1 MLRFKERERKRAHN
15 VVAQVMVTRG
25 WRLITRV
32 EDKAIEIAKPKNTP
46 GTYNTLSAIVNPVVN
61 KMEDAGRNETNIA
74 PIEKHID
81 IDIGSGGRGSC
92 KESAFR
98 EKEEEA
104 GETLRLVAH

>member
-1 MLRFKERERKRAHN
+1 
-15 VVAQVMVTRG
+15 MVTRG

-81 IDIGSGGRGSC
+81 IDIGRGGRGDC
-92 KESAFR
+92 KDSEFR
-98 EKEEEA
+98 PRGDGNGEEDGEEA

>member
-1 MLRFKERERKRAHN
+1 
-15 VVAQVMVTRG
+15 MVNRG
-25 WRLITRV
+25 WRLFNRV

-61 KMEDAGRNETNIA
+61 KMEDAGRNDTNIA

-81 IDIGSGGRGSC
+81 IDIGRGGRGDC
-92 KESAFR
+92 KESEFKPR
-98 EKEEEA
+98 EEEDGEEEEEEEKEDGEEA